1 MLHILTAAGILVCA
15 VQAIRVSRLLY
26 SAIWLAGAS
35 ALVAL
40 LMYMLGAPEA
50 AVIELSVGAGLV
62 TVIFVFAI
70 NIAGDETF
78 KEKALIPKSLALF
91 LIAVTLLLAG
101 WLTLPA
107 LSAVLPDFLPIPF
120 VTDTLWE
127 GRTLDILLQV
137 VMIFTGTLGILGLL
151 TETDEQKN
159 EQAA

>member
-15 VQAIRVSRLLY
+15 VQAIRVPRLLY
-26 SAIWLAGAS
+26 SAMWLAGAS

-40 LMYMLGAPEA
+40 LMYMLGAPEV

-78 KEKALIPKSLALF
+78 KGKALIPKPLS
-91 LIAVTLLLAG
+91 LLLIGMAVLLIT
-101 WLTLPA
+101 WFALPA
-107 LSAVLPDFLPIPF
+107 LSTPLALPVTVPF

-127 GRTLDILLQV
+127 DRTLDILLQV

-151 TETDEQKN
+151 SDPREKKN
-159 EQAA
+159 EQ

>member
-15 VQAIRVSRLLY
+15 VQAIRVPRLLY
-26 SAIWLAGAS
+26 SAMWLAGTS
-35 ALVAL
+35 ALIAL

-78 KEKALIPKSLALF
+78 KGRALIPKPLSIL
-91 LIAVTLLLAG
+91 LIAIAVLLIG
-101 WLTLPA
+101 WFTLPA
-107 LSAVLPDFLPIPF
+107 LNTPLAESVNVPF
-120 VTDTLWE
+120 VAQTLWE
-127 GRTLDILLQV
+127 DRNLDILLQS

-151 TETDEQKN
+151 SEPREKKN
-159 EQAA
+159 GQ